1 MPTSNETPELNE
13 SERRIAV
20 LVEGAYLINLLAL
33 PLIGTVYCILTAT
46 RHIKKAS
53 SSLRTHLLFAAWGSL
68 LAPVLLSGMTYF
80 YYLQLGL
87 TPHFWFA
94 TLSFLAIFHTSFVI
108 IGLYTLAKAL
118 SAKSL

>member
-1 MPTSNETPELNE
+1 MDA
-13 SERRIAV
+13 SERRLAV
-20 LVEGAYLINLLAL
+20 LAEGAYLINLLAL
-33 PLIGTVYCILTAT
+33 PLIGTLYCVATAL
-46 RHIKKAS
+46 KYMKGAS
-53 SSLRTHLLFAAWGSL
+53 PALRSHLLFTAWGSL
-68 LAPVLLSGMTYF
+68 LAPALLSGMTYF

-118 SAKSL
+118 AAKGL